1 MDISERKDLRGANF
15 KEDQYLSFYQLSK
28 VKTLYAIKLDEEL
41 FIPLKKDILSIL
53 KNLIND
59 LVSQNN
65 KS

>member
-28 VKTLYAIKLDEEL
+28 VKTLYAIKSDEEL
-41 FIPLKKDILSIL
+41 FIPLKKDILPIL

-65 KS
+65 